1 MIDIENISFNI
12 GINEFVKFYLKT
24 VNRNL
29 NFLGTH
35 SQNASVVSENI
46 AKILAVKCPE
56 KKLLK
61 YGAILH
67 DIGKLFVPAEILN
80 AGRSLSSTEFE
91 IVKTHVVFG
100 YEILECFESLKDIK
114 FFALNHHYRNGF
126 GYPKHIIYGNIE
138 TDPLLIDILTVA
150 DSFSAIMEPRVYKKQ
165 FTEIDAYKIMTDG
178 DNEKNKGLN
187 SDALEALRY
196 LIDNKKINLNGFF
209 SA

>member
-1 MIDIENISFNI
+1 MINTANNFNIDID
-12 GINEFVKFYLKT
+12 EFVNFYIKT

-35 SQNASVVSENI
+35 SKNTSIISENI
-46 AKILAVKCPE
+46 AGVLAVKCPE

-100 YEILECFESLKDIK
+100 YEILEHFENLKDIK
-114 FFALNHHYRNGF
+114 SFALNHHHRNGF
-126 GYPKHIIYGNIE
+126 GYPKHINFGNIE
-138 TDPLLIDILTVA
+138 IDPLLVDILTVA
-150 DSFSAIMEPRVYKKQ
+150 DSFSAIMEPRIYKKPINELQ
-165 FTEIDAYKIMTDG
+165 ALEIIKDTN
-178 DNEKNKGLN
+178 NEKNAGLN
-187 SDALEALRY
+187 FEVLEALTY
-196 LIDNKKINLNGFF
+196 LVDNDRISLSSFF
-209 SA
+209 